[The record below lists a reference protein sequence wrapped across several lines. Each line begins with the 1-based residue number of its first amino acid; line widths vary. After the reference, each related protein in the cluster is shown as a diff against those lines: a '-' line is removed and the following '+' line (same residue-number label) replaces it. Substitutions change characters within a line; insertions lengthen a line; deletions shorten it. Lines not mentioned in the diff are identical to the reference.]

1 MSSLSQELNKHKT
14 NVINPDPVTM
24 TRLPLL
30 QLLAFTVWTLLC
42 ATCAYGFGGEFH
54 GVPRRDGDT
63 SLTLTGNS
71 PWVVNVTAESTAV
84 QMALRDVQRD
94 FYKVNTH

>member
-1 MSSLSQELNKHKT
+1 
-14 NVINPDPVTM
+14 M

-71 PWVVNVTAESTAV
+71 PWVVNVTAEPTAV

-94 FYKVNTH
+94 FYKVNTHTEPRWCLRSMWLKQQL